1 MRKTELQRFRK
12 LLTEEKDR
20 VSQSLA
26 QHEKIIK
33 HTDDQSG
40 LEAGKSHS
48 NHMADQGSDEFQYET
63 TIKFANTEGRYLYN
77 IEEALGRIEDPE
89 GFLKGMHGGIQQTQE
104 YLIQEVVARQ
114 SPRMRDWLL
123 QTALLDRFCGPL
135 CNAVRAAEP
144 GAEQRM
150 AISQAQDKNLQVLL
164 IDREIGTTLKR
175 TAHNLPWWKRWTL
188 FSGLLLS
195 LFSKEDVDEEE
206 IEQLKQGDMLET
218 TFSEFAH
225 DRQDL
230 YQPLIAERDQYMA
243 ARLLQEAQSN
253 QHESILAVI
262 GAGHL
267 KGIAQQ
273 LRQGITQPEQTI
285 KQLDQLPTPS
295 RWPKLI
301 PWIIVALVMTGFIIG
316 FMRSP
321 ELGWQ
326 LISSWVL
333 INGTLSAVGAAIA
346 AAHPLTV
353 LTAFVAAPIT
363 SLNPTIGAGMVT
375 AAVELWLRKPTV
387 SDFESL
393 RSDTT
398 GVIGWWKNRVSR
410 TLLVFLLSTLGS
422 AIGTYVA
429 GFRIID
435 HLSGS

>member
-1 MRKTELQRFRK
+1 MESKQQMSPSEHQEPTEVIQVGDSK
-12 LLTEEKDR
+12 ITLLGTAH
-20 VSQSLA
+20 VSQTSADAVASLLETGAYNAVAVELCPSRYNALIEPESLA
-26 QHEKIIK
+26 KMNLMEVFRQ
-33 HTDDQSG
+33 
-40 LEAGKSHS
+40 GKAAMVMA
-48 NHMADQGSDEFQYET
+48 NLAMGAYQQRIADQF
-63 TIKFANTEGRYLYN
+63 
-77 IEEALGRIEDPE
+77 
-89 GFLKGMHGGIQQTQE
+89 GIQ
-104 YLIQEVVARQ
+104 
-114 SPRMRDWLL
+114 
-123 QTALLDRFCGPL
+123 
-135 CNAVRAAEP
+135 P

-150 AISQAQDKNLQVLL
+150 AISQAKDKNLQVLL

-195 LFSKEDVDEEE
+195 LFSKEDVEEEE

-273 LRQGITQPEQTI
+273 LRQGMDQPEQTI

-398 GVIGWWKNRVSR
+398 GIIGWWKNRVSR

>member
-1 MRKTELQRFRK
+1 MESKQQTNPSGHQEPTEVIQVGDSK
-12 LLTEEKDR
+12 ITLLGTAH
-20 VSQSLA
+20 VSQTSADTEASLLETGAYNAVAVELCPSRYNALIEPDSLA
-26 QHEKIIK
+26 KMNLMEVFRQ
-33 HTDDQSG
+33 
-40 LEAGKSHS
+40 GKAAMVMA
-48 NHMADQGSDEFQYET
+48 NLAMGAYQQRIADQF
-63 TIKFANTEGRYLYN
+63 
-77 IEEALGRIEDPE
+77 
-89 GFLKGMHGGIQQTQE
+89 GIQ
-104 YLIQEVVARQ
+104 
-114 SPRMRDWLL
+114 
-123 QTALLDRFCGPL
+123 
-135 CNAVRAAEP
+135 P

-150 AISQAQDKNLQVLL
+150 AISQARDKNLPVLL

-195 LFSKEDVDEEE
+195 LFSKEDVNEEE

-230 YQPLIAERDQYMA
+230 YQPLIAERDEYMA
-243 ARLLQEAQSN
+243 ARLLEEVRNN

-267 KGIAQQ
+267 SGINRQLQQGIAQ
-273 LRQGITQPEQTI
+273 PAQTI
-285 KQLDQLPTPS
+285 EKLDQLPSPS

-301 PWIIVALVMTGFIIG
+301 PWIIVALVMTGFVIG

-333 INGTLSAVGAAIA
+333 INGTLSAIGAAAA

-398 GVIGWWKNRVSR
+398 GVIGWGKNRVSR

-435 HLSGS
+435 HLAGS

>member
-1 MRKTELQRFRK
+1 MMESKQQMSPSEHKEPTEVIQVGDSK
-12 LLTEEKDR
+12 ITLLGTAH
-20 VSQSLA
+20 VSQTSADAVASLLETGAYNAVAVELCPSRYNALIEPESLA
-26 QHEKIIK
+26 KMNLMEVFRQ
-33 HTDDQSG
+33 
-40 LEAGKSHS
+40 GKAAMVMA
-48 NHMADQGSDEFQYET
+48 NLAMGAYQQRIADQF
-63 TIKFANTEGRYLYN
+63 
-77 IEEALGRIEDPE
+77 
-89 GFLKGMHGGIQQTQE
+89 GIQ
-104 YLIQEVVARQ
+104 
-114 SPRMRDWLL
+114 
-123 QTALLDRFCGPL
+123 
-135 CNAVRAAEP
+135 P

-150 AISQAQDKNLQVLL
+150 AISQAKDKNLQVLL

-188 FSGLLLS
+188 FSGLILS

-243 ARLLQEAQSN
+243 ARLLQEAQNN

-273 LRQGITQPEQTI
+273 LRQGMAQPEQTI

-295 RWPKLI
+295 RWPKLV

-316 FMRSP
+316 FVRSP

-398 GVIGWWKNRVSR
+398 GIIGWWKNRVSR